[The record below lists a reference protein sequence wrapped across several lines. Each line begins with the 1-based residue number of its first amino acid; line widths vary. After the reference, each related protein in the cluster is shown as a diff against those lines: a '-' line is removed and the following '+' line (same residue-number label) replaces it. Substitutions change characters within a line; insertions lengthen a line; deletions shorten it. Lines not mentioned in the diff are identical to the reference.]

1 MLLISSACAIP
12 AYASTSVGE
21 ERQSAQQLEQQIEA
35 KGAEAESLVL
45 RYNQA
50 SARVEA
56 LNLQIA
62 QHQQTVAA
70 DRASEA
76 KDTTAVQRAAL
87 AAYMSNGGADG
98 ALKLFGGT
106 ESVSRTFEQ
115 SHYLATV
122 NASLDGAVARL
133 RADES
138 DTQRAEHALES
149 EQQQAKQQVAELAA
163 AHDAATRAI
172 AADQEQLTRVNGN
185 IRALLAAA
193 NARRAAE
200 EAATEQALASAPR
213 TLSTVPPP
221 TTDPPFTTTPA
232 PPAPPQASQ
241 PPPPPAGGSSGGYT
255 NPVRA
260 VSALIPERIDQG
272 VDFGGF
278 GPVYAIGN
286 GVVLNTY
293 GSGWPGGTFIAY
305 QLSDGPARGEVVYV
319 AEDLEPS
326 VRVGQQVSSGTVLG
340 QMYGGPNGI
349 EMGWADPASLPDTMA
364 RAYGQYDGSDPTA
377 FGLNFSQLL
386 VSIGAPG
393 GLLEGPVQGAVPGGW
408 PQW

>member
-1 MLLISSACAIP
+1 MLLISSACALP
-12 AYASTSVGE
+12 ASASPSVGE
-21 ERQSAQQLEQQIEA
+21 EQQSAQQLEQQIEA

-50 SARVEA
+50 QARVDA

-62 QHQQTVAA
+62 EHQRTLAA
-70 DRASEA
+70 DQAAEA
-76 KDTTAVQRAAL
+76 KDAAAVQRAAL
-87 AAYMSNGGADG
+87 SAYMSNGGAD
-98 ALKLFGGT
+98 ATLEMWGGKQ
-106 ESVSRTFEQ
+106 SVSRTFEQ

-122 NASLDGAVARL
+122 NASLDGAVALL

-138 DTQRAEHALES
+138 DTQNAEYALQAAEG
-149 EQQQAKQQVAELAA
+149 QAKQQVADLAV

-172 AADQEQLTRVNGN
+172 AEDEAQLTRVKGN

-193 NARRAAE
+193 NARRQAE
-200 EAATEQALASAPR
+200 EAATERALANASR
-213 TLSTVPPP
+213 TLATTPP
-221 TTDPPFTTTPA
+221 TTTDPTSTTPGSPDPPRV
-232 PPAPPQASQ
+232 S
-241 PPPPPAGGSSGGYT
+241 PPPPPAGGSSGGYA

-305 QLSDGPARGEVVYV
+305 QLSDGPGSGEVVYV

-326 VRVGQQVSSGTVLG
+326 VQVGQQVSSGTVLG

-349 EMGWADPASLPDTMA
+349 EMGWANPAALPDTMA

-386 VSIGAPG
+386 QSIGAPG
-393 GLLEGPVQGAVPGGW
+393 GVLEGPVHGSIPSGW

>member
-1 MLLISSACAIP
+1 MSSTCAIP
-12 AYASTSVGE
+12 AYASPSVGE
-21 ERQSAQQLEQQIEA
+21 EHQSAQQLEQQIAA

-45 RYNQA
+45 RFNQA
-50 SARVEA
+50 QARVDA
-56 LNLQIA
+56 LNLQVVR
-62 QHQQTVAA
+62 HRQTVAD
-70 DRASEA
+70 DRALEA

-87 AAYMSNGGADG
+87 AAYMSNGGADST
-98 ALKLFGGT
+98 LEVFSGT

-122 NASLDGAVARL
+122 NASLDGAVAQL

-138 DTQRAEHALES
+138 DTRNAEHALES
-149 EQQQAKQQVAELAA
+149 EEKQAKQTVADLAA

-172 AADQEQLTRVNGN
+172 AADQAQLTRVNGN
-185 IRALLAAA
+185 IRALIAEA
-193 NARRAAE
+193 NARREADAE
-200 EAATEQALASAPR
+200 HALATAPR
-213 TLSTVPPP
+213 RLSTTPP
-221 TTDPPFTTTPA
+221 TTNDPPSTTTPPA
-232 PPAPPQASQ
+232 PTPAAPTPPQASP
-241 PPPPPAGGSSGGYT
+241 PPPPPAGRSSGDYA

-286 GVVLNTY
+286 GIVLNTY
-293 GSGWPGGTFIAY
+293 ASGWPAGTFIAY
-305 QLSDGPARGEVVYV
+305 QLSDGPASGEVVYV

-326 VRVGQQVSSGTVLG
+326 VQIGQRVSSRTVLG

-349 EMGWADPASLPDTMA
+349 EMGWADPAALPDTMA

-393 GLLEGPVQGAVPGGW
+393 GLLEGPVHGSVPGGW